1 MALAQRIPAN
11 FSHTTTPALVRH
23 MAELSPAKCTPE
35 EGEDGL
41 PVKFHWTPPA
51 QRISAEGTAAWAPA
65 PLPAEGNSVLR
76 GVDQGLEM
84 VS

>member
-11 FSHTTTPALVRH
+11 FSHTTPALVRH

-41 PVKFHWTPPA
+41 PVKFHWPPPA

-65 PLPAEGNSVLR
+65 PLPAEGNSALR
-76 GVDQGLEM
+76 GVGQGLEM